1 MACEVPKKSKR
12 ILGLSSLNTIVFP
25 SLLILSV
32 GNDASVITPDIFF
45 YVDTLTTIEYTYT
58 TMRLVRIVII
68 GTVYDGTRDT

>member
-1 MACEVPKKSKR
+1 M
-12 ILGLSSLNTIVFP
+12 NTIVFP

-32 GNDASVITPDIFF
+32 GNGASVITPDIFF
-45 YVDTLTTIEYTYT
+45 YVDTLKTIEYTYT